1 MVVFMYNNIPRN
13 ALGSD
18 IENKTWN
25 TRYGLYLFYK
35 YHTIDEFRS
44 LRGSFREDRVESSC
58 LHPGQDKYQKLL
70 LRRPKRMGWAGTPP
84 FTWLFWI
91 YWKLSIWLCK
101 LKSSNPWWGEY
112 GSVVSV
118 RGVWPVLTISTG
130 VGRVAWPVD
139 VLLAGLGSV
148 RIVKNW
154 PRENTATDKRDLF
167 FLSSFSVILLAFC

>member
-1 MVVFMYNNIPRN
+1 MKILQAIVVWRRIVLFKMDMHFMVVFMYNNIPRN

-35 YHTIDEFRS
+35 YHTIDEFRI

-118 RGVWPVLTISTG
+118 RGVWLEY
-130 VGRVAWPVD
+130 D
-139 VLLAGLGSV
+139 
-148 RIVKNW
+148 
-154 PRENTATDKRDLF
+154 
-167 FLSSFSVILLAFC
+167 LSSLFQQEWAVLPGQ